1 MRWTAR
7 QGGQAAVELIA
18 VLPAM
23 AALALAAW
31 WLVACS
37 AAWLQAGGAA
47 RAGARAAGVGEDP
60 APLVRAALPAADVR
74 PDPARPGR
82 LQLRLPSPP
91 LPWAGR
97 VPLTVTAEVATR

>member
-1 MRWTAR
+1 M
-7 QGGQAAVELIA
+7 
-18 VLPAM
+18 LPAL

-37 AAWLQAGGAA
+37 ATWLQAGGAA

-60 APLVRAALPAADVR
+60 ARIVHAALPAADVR
-74 PDPARPGR
+74 HDPARPGAVEV
-82 LQLRLPSPP
+82 RLPSPS

-97 VPLTVTAEVATR
+97 VVLTATAEAAGR